1 VSRYGLIRIVLVTA
15 ILAIAVAVWGVGRIQ
30 ASADD
35 SSTHAISAGQRM
47 LIAMLDQET
56 GLRGYIN
63 THDSRFLEPY
73 RLGRMHLETAI
84 AEVQQSKGD
93 SSAKHRI
100 GAQIDAARR
109 WQRLGEQEVA
119 AVLAGKRTGV
129 ADALRRKAVMDRF
142 RIANT
147 LFLDQKQQDRGHDRR
162 LASIVSIAAILV
174 LGTGFATLSW
184 VLFERPAR
192 RDARRRRRLVS
203 FGDALQVARTE
214 REAFDVL
221 KRHLEGW
228 LNRARAVVLIRNA
241 SQNRLEAATDLDDAP
256 YLAEKLESAAPESCL
271 AVRLAKPHR
280 RAPGDG
286 GLLLCDVCGELPSCS
301 SCVPT
306 IVGGEVVGSVI
317 VQTERALGD
326 VQTEDLQTS
335 VTQAGPVIANL
346 RNLAIAERRA
356 STDALTGL
364 ANHRAVSDT
373 LNRMVAQAS
382 RAKSPMTAIMFD
394 LDHFKRVNDIH
405 GHAKGDEVLATVAA
419 VVQSVVRDSDFVGRY
434 GGEEFIALLP
444 DTARQGGVM
453 LAEKL
458 RQAIEELEIPDLDRR
473 LSASFGVAM
482 LPGDAVNGEQ
492 LLRAADRALY
502 AAKNAGR
509 NRVEVVR
516 SGEDRDEA
524 AESGRLDDDLVTGS

>member
-1 VSRYGLIRIVLVTA
+1 VSRYGLIRLVLLTA

-63 THDSRFLEPY
+63 THDIRFLEPY

-84 AEVQQSKGD
+84 AEEQQSKGD
-93 SSAKHRI
+93 PADKQRI
-100 GAQIDAARR
+100 GAQVDAARQ

-119 AVLAGKRTGV
+119 AVLAGKRTRV

-142 RIANT
+142 RAANT
-147 LFLDQKQQDRGHDRR
+147 IFLDEKQEDRKHDRR
-162 LASIVSIAAILV
+162 VASIVSIAAILV

-184 VLFERPAR
+184 LLFERPAR

-228 LNRARAVVLIRNA
+228 LHRARAVVLIRNA
-241 SQNRLEAATDLDDAP
+241 SQNRLEAATNLDEAP
-256 YLAEKLESAAPESCL
+256 KLAEKLESAAPESCL
-271 AVRLAKPHR
+271 AVRLAKPHKR
-280 RAPGDG
+280 QPGDG

-317 VQTERALGD
+317 VQTETALGD
-326 VQTEDLQTS
+326 GSERGPADQRD
-335 VTQAGPVIANL
+335 AGRPRDREPAQP
-346 RNLAIAERRA
+346 RDRRA
-356 STDALTGL
+356 TRVDGRA
-364 ANHRAVSDT
+364 HRSCQPPGGVRHAHPHG
-373 LNRMVAQAS
+373 RPGQPREVADGGGHVRPRSLQA
-382 RAKSPMTAIMFD
+382 RERHP
-394 LDHFKRVNDIH
+394 R
-405 GHAKGDEVLATVAA
+405 
-419 VVQSVVRDSDFVGRY
+419 
-434 GGEEFIALLP
+434 P
-444 DTARQGGVM
+444 RQG
-453 LAEKL
+453 
-458 RQAIEELEIPDLDRR
+458 
-473 LSASFGVAM
+473 
-482 LPGDAVNGEQ
+482 
-492 LLRAADRALY
+492 
-502 AAKNAGR
+502 
-509 NRVEVVR
+509 
-516 SGEDRDEA
+516 
-524 AESGRLDDDLVTGS
+524 